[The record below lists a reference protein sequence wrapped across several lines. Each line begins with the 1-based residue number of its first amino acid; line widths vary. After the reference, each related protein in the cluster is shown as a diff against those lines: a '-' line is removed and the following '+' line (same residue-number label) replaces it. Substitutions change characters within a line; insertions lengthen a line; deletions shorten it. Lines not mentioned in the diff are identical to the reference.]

1 MEPNLML
8 RRVGYDWAFATIF
21 PALFLTAA
29 ALRATVLRRARVRPW
44 RPSPGLLRAAVAAG
58 VIGVI
63 LPLVVVSAWLIP
75 LVWIGWVLL
84 LEPVNYRRG
93 RPSCL
98 ADLAGGDASRGFALL
113 GSGLV
118 GGVLW
123 GFWYHWAVTKRTYT
137 VPYPP
142 DTKLFAMPVLGYPGF
157 LPVALAGFAMNH
169 WRRGLFG

>member
-75 LVWIGWVLL
+75 LVRIGSVLL
-84 LEPVNYRRG
+84 LRPVNYRLG
-93 RPSCL
+93 PPSCL
-98 ADLAGGDASRGFALL
+98 ADLARGDASR
-113 GSGLV
+113 V
-118 GGVLW
+118 
-123 GFWYHWAVTKRTYT
+123 
-137 VPYPP
+137 
-142 DTKLFAMPVLGYPGF
+142 
-157 LPVALAGFAMNH
+157 
-169 WRRGLFG
+169 